1 MLLSPVTHHTYFNLI
16 FLASATE
23 QEARSLWFWRRGG
36 AYQLPEEPGGEAGGT
51 TKIKSPDFMTRAAEN
66 LPFPRGGRKSQAVNF
81 LVCCRLLS
89 VSSPCVCISVY
100 GLAPASLGVSLR
112 TWPGCGAGLAASGP
126 RGQNQCLA
134 LDPG

>member
-23 QEARSLWFWRRGG
+23 QEARSLVVWRRGG

-66 LPFPRGGRKSQAVNF
+66 LPFPQREAGKVQAVNF

-89 VSSPCVCISVY
+89 VSSPCVCISV
-100 GLAPASLGVSLR
+100 
-112 TWPGCGAGLAASGP
+112 
-126 RGQNQCLA
+126 
-134 LDPG
+134 